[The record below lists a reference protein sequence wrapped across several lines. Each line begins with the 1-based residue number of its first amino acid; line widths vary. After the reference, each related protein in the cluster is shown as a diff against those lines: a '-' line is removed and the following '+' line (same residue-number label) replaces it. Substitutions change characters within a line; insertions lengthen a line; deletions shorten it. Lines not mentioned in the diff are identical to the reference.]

1 MSRWLVVVQSEPD
14 TDHLLAAVYRSAERG
29 QQIEVWV
36 TSYPT
41 SQMWHRLRLI
51 EPFKNVKIRLR
62 PIPRSS
68 DGIVNRILRLRH
80 CRPILVRSLERGK
93 FTLIIHEWW
102 DGIDEPKPPLFK
114 RIQNYFFRQFS
125 LQIQLAALKLRIP
138 VVALPHGHSLKDAS
152 IASKQAQLIA
162 IEGGGRLPFQN
173 RDSFAAYVVAH
184 ESDRKFLTE
193 KTTMSGHNIRVWGSA
208 RFSPRWVKL
217 LYATSGKPMSP
228 RTKKS
233 SLKILFFLPKWNNSI
248 HRQETINLLSALSS
262 IANIEL
268 WIREHPRQG
277 ESCLTS
283 VERCEL
289 IGHKS
294 VVFIK
299 REIDTIDLI
308 RECDVMIEI
317 ESSIAID
324 AVLMGKRLIMP
335 RYLQEGGVHSRFDQS
350 LCITITKSCHETIQL
365 VTKSGRVVEPDSHFL
380 AEIAAQ
386 LSENQL
392 ELYDERLREVE
403 QMTRQSLSAAAF
415 E

>member
-1 MSRWLVVVQSEPD
+1 MSRWLVIVQSDPD
-14 TDHLLAAVYRSAERG
+14 MDHLLAAVYRSAERG

-41 SQMWHRLRLI
+41 SQMRHRLRLI
-51 EPFKNVKIRLR
+51 EPFKNVRIRLR
-62 PIPRSS
+62 LNPRSS
-68 DGIVNRILRLRH
+68 DSVVHRILRLRH
-80 CRPILVRSLERGK
+80 CRPILVRSLKRGK

-102 DGIDEPKPPLFK
+102 DGIDEPNQPLFK
-114 RIQNYFFRQFS
+114 RIRNYLFRQFS

-152 IASKQAQLIA
+152 IASKQAQQIA
-162 IEGGGRLPFQN
+162 INGGGRLPFQN

-217 LYATSGKPMSP
+217 LYTTSRKPMSP
-228 RTKKS
+228 CAKKTP
-233 SLKILFFLPKWNNSI
+233 LKILFFLPKWNNSI
-248 HRQETINLLSALSS
+248 NRQETITLLSELSS
-262 IANIEL
+262 TPDIEL
-268 WIREHPRQG
+268 WIREHPRLG

-283 VERCEL
+283 VEQSEL
-289 IGHKS
+289 IGHES

-308 RECDVMIEI
+308 QECDVIIEI

-335 RYLQEGGVHSRFDQS
+335 RYLQDSGVHSRFDQS
-350 LCITITKSCHETIQL
+350 SCITITKSCDETIQL
-365 VTKSGRVVEPDSHFL
+365 LTESRKVVEPDSHFL

-392 ELYDERLREVE
+392 ELYDDRLREVE
-403 QMTRQSLSAAAF
+403 QMYLSIP
-415 E
+415 